1 MLDRCSAGPP
11 APTYSF
17 TFGLFLWSSVLPH
30 MMLLRCTRFCIILRV
45 LENTKGCSC
54 YLQAHFLFVSGY
66 LFHFSNSCRSTP
78 QEPIL
83 ILSDTLQTFIS
94 LEFQRVLL
102 PPQQQFK
109 VFKISNITN
118 DIIFH
123 NIISMDSK
131 LILLCNILISL

>member
-1 MLDRCSAGPP
+1 MLDRCSGGPP

-94 LEFQRVLL
+94 LSN
-102 PPQQQFK
+102 FK
-109 VFKISNITN
+109 EPISFLNGISSIQKIFPTFPFI
-118 DIIFH
+118 
-123 NIISMDSK
+123 
-131 LILLCNILISL
+131 